1 MRHFIKA
8 VCCSLVI
15 VGQSASAGDK
25 GKLLFSD
32 DFERSEKDDSKEQ
45 VGNGWGTNSRTRA
58 QGRKQVDLKGGAMHV
73 TRADVADHGVSV
85 VQDVAFRDATIQLR
99 FKLRPQDD
107 LGINI
112 ADMKEKSVHAGH
124 ICLAKIRLKKVEITD
139 LKTGRMK
146 KELRDARK
154 AGKKLSAEQQQQVKG
169 KSKYFDTNLI
179 PNQWHQLEVQI
190 RGDRMQVRIN
200 DKLIGSF
207 SSPGIG
213 HPTKSRLRLAV
224 NKQAWIDDVK
234 IWGTP

>member
-1 MRHFIKA
+1 MNRLIKSLCFSFVLSQA
-8 VCCSLVI
+8 VH
-15 VGQSASAGDK
+15 AGDQ

-58 QGRKQVDLKGGAMHV
+58 KGVKQVDLKDGAMHV
-73 TRADVADHGVSV
+73 VRAEVADHGVSV

-124 ICLAKIRLKKVEITD
+124 ICMAKVRLKKLEIVD

-154 AGKKLSAEQQQQVKG
+154 AGKKISATQQKLLKD
-169 KSKYFDTNLI
+169 KSKYFDTRLA

-190 RGDRMQVRIN
+190 KGDRMQVSIN
-200 DKLIGSF
+200 DKVVGAF

-213 HPTKSRLRLAV
+213 HATKRRVRLAV

-234 IWGTP
+234 IWGGK